1 MSGIVNGGE
10 GLRARRLT
18 IIVAVMFCVFCVGRT
33 LIGVDGSGL
42 FLKRNAAIVL
52 IVANAVPS
60 ILRNHGHDAL
70 HGLFF

>member
-1 MSGIVNGGE
+1 M
-10 GLRARRLT
+10 
-18 IIVAVMFCVFCVGRT
+18 IIVVGMFCVFCVGRVNC
-33 LIGVDGSGL
+33 VDGRDGGGL

-60 ILRNHGHDAL
+60 ILRIHGHDAL